1 MDPARAAAMSDPDRN
16 PLFRRHWVEPVAA
29 KPRPAADAIPRDT
42 LEQSGLDLLLA
53 WRRQKAEGT
62 AR

>member
-1 MDPARAAAMSDPDRN
+1 MDPARAAAMSDPDLN
-16 PLFRRHWVEPVAA
+16 PLFRRHWVEPVAI
-29 KPRPAADAIPRDT
+29 KPQPAADAIPRDP

-53 WRRQKAEGT
+53 WRRQKAEGA

>member
-1 MDPARAAAMSDPDRN
+1 MDAARAASMSDPDRN
-16 PLFRRHWVEPVAA
+16 PSFRRQWVEPVAV
-29 KPRPAADAIPRDT
+29 KPRPAIDAIPHDA

-53 WRRQKAEGT
+53 WRRQRVEGT

>member
-1 MDPARAAAMSDPDRN
+1 MDAARAAAMSDPDRN
-16 PLFRRHWVEPVAA
+16 PLFRRHWVEPVAVTH
-29 KPRPAADAIPRDT
+29 RPTADAIPHDP

-53 WRRQKAEGT
+53 WRRQKAEGA